1 MYGEVAHSSDRY
13 RNLIEASG
21 LPAADLDAE
30 KRITYVSDSLSRLLG
45 YAPEELL
52 GRFGP
57 EVVHPDDRALVTANF
72 KRRMGGENIPP
83 YRLRLL
89 SKDGEVVPVE
99 LYASPLRDESG
110 AIVGLQC
117 ILFDQRP
124 IAALERR
131 LAHSERRFH
140 SLLEGTPDLAFVKD
154 REGRFTDAN
163 QAFVEQTGIKREE
176 AIGKRSRDIWPS
188 ELVAMA
194 EADDAAVLQGNMV
207 IAERPVSFRG
217 RDAHIMIVKTPLVN
231 EEGQVVGLVGFV
243 RDVTEVHEERKRV
256 VLSERRYRAISKLTS
271 GYVLSLRVEQGGAFS
286 LEWLEGAFE
295 EIVGRPPEGFYEAG
309 GLLSVVHPED
319 RQILERR
326 REKVLSGESAS
337 DEFRILRP
345 DGSVRWIRAFAGP
358 EVDENGRVVRIYAA
372 VADITH
378 EKEMQERAQL
388 MSRFSVLGQLAAG
401 LGHDLNNMMQ
411 VVVANLEMALV
422 KRRRSEHGADP
433 AWDYVEKA
441 LRASENLTDLSRRL
455 VHFSGPSSEAP
466 TAGDVRERLGSVVAA
481 LQDLLPGTH
490 RLETCVPPQPVSV
503 SIETAAL
510 QQVLAN
516 LVLNSRDAMPE
527 GGLIRVTLQVRRVTR
542 VMTNPLGFTLKPGQH
557 AVIHVDDEG
566 GGIPTEVACRIFEP
580 FVTTRRQ
587 AGHSGLGL
595 SIVLQ
600 AVTAA
605 GGFVDV
611 KRRLPRGTR
620 FSVYLPLAGAQDG
633 NPAQQSSGKTILI
646 VEDEDDVRSFVD
658 AVLSSEGY
666 SVLTAST
673 AESALQ
679 LAARL
684 AKPIDVAVL
693 DVSLPG
699 MDGTGLAERL
709 RKERLARKVAFAT
722 AHPLQ
727 LDDAIPVL
735 AKPFGRDELIRF
747 VAEVAESERRA

>member
-1 MYGEVAHSSDRY
+1 VYDEVVKSSDRY

-30 KRITYVSDSLSRLLG
+30 KRITYVSASLASLLG
-45 YAPEELL
+45 YKPEELL
-52 GRFGP
+52 GLPGP
-57 EVVHPDDRALVTANF
+57 EVVHPDDRDLVKINF
-72 KRRMGGENIPP
+72 ARRMGGENVPP

-89 SKDGEVVPVE
+89 AKGGEVVPVE

-110 AIVGLQC
+110 ASVGLQC

-124 IAALERR
+124 IAALESR
-131 LAHSERRFH
+131 LAHSERRFR

-154 REGRFTDAN
+154 REGRFTDVN
-163 QAFVEQTGIKREE
+163 RAFVEQTGISREE
-176 AIGKRSRDIWPS
+176 AIGRRSRDIWPP
-188 ELVAMA
+188 ELADMA

-207 IAERPVSFRG
+207 IAERQVSFRG

-231 EEGQVVGLVGFV
+231 DEGDVVGLVAFV

-256 VLSERRYRAISKLTS
+256 ELSERRYRAISKLTS
-271 GYVLSLRVEQGGAFS
+271 GYVLSLRVEEDETLS
-286 LEWLEGAFE
+286 VEWLEGSFK
-295 EIVGRPPEGFYEAG
+295 EIIGRPSEGFYEAG
-309 GLLSVVHPED
+309 GLLSIVHPED
-319 RQILERR
+319 RHVLERR
-326 REKVLSGESAS
+326 RQRVFSGESAT

-358 EVDENGRVVRIYAA
+358 EVDENGHVVRIYAA

-388 MSRFSVLGQLAAG
+388 MSRFTVLGQLAAG

-411 VVVANLEMALV
+411 IVVANLEMAIV
-422 KRRRSEHGADP
+422 TRGRGGQGEDP
-433 AWDYVEKA
+433 AWGYVEKA

-455 VHFSGPSSEAP
+455 VHFSRPSTAAP
-466 TAGDVRERLGSVVAA
+466 SAQDVRGRLGNIVAA

-490 RLETCVPPQPVSV
+490 RLETHVPQEPVPV
-503 SIETAAL
+503 SIEDGAL

-516 LVLNSRDAMPE
+516 LVLNARDAMPE
-527 GGLIRVTLQVRRVTR
+527 GGLIRVTLQVRKVTR
-542 VMTNPLGFTLKPGQH
+542 AATNPLGLALKPGGH

-566 GGIPTEVACRIFEP
+566 VGIPKEVACRIFEP

-600 AVTAA
+600 SVTAA

-620 FSVYLPLAGAQDG
+620 FSVYLPLAIQEESQPEA
-633 NPAQQSSGKTILI
+633 PSKKTILI
-646 VEDEDDVRSFVD
+646 VEDEDDVRSFAE

-666 SVLTAST
+666 KVVTAST
-673 AESALQ
+673 GESALQ
-679 LAARL
+679 IASRL
-684 AKPIDVAVL
+684 AKPVDIAVL

-699 MDGTGLAERL
+699 MDGTGLAEQL
-709 RKERLARKVAFAT
+709 REQRLARRVAFAT

-727 LDDAIPVL
+727 LNDAAPVL

-747 VAEVAESERRA
+747 VAEVAETERRS